1 MHAELCKRERVIAV
15 VVARAGSKG
24 VRGKNT
30 ASVAGKP
37 CVAWTIEHA
46 KDAPFLEDVVVSSDS
61 PEILGLAGEMGV
73 RAHQRSDSLASDTA
87 RVDDALREAVGWWE
101 GARADGAKEP
111 RHATEI
117 DGVVLLYGNV
127 PVRPA
132 GLVARAV
139 SLWQETGCDS
149 VQSYVGVGKHHPWW
163 QVRIEADGRVKP
175 WQGDRLFG
183 GVYRRQELP
192 PSLVPDGGVVV
203 VSRRAL
209 FHEIAGLDPSHP
221 HAFLGRDH
229 RAIVNEEGSVIDID
243 APLDLVVAGAVLG
256 ERHAHR

>member
-1 MHAELCKRERVIAV
+1 MHVEPCKRERVIAV

-24 VRGKNT
+24 VPGKNT
-30 ASVAGKP
+30 ASIAGRP

-46 KDAPFLEDVVVSSDS
+46 MDAGLLGVVVSSDS
-61 PEILGLAGEMGV
+61 PEILAIAAEMGV
-73 RAHQRSDSLASDTA
+73 SAHLRSDSLASDTA
-87 RVDDALREAVGWWE
+87 PVDDALREAVGWWE
-101 GARADGAKEP
+101 HERVDGVDSAQHGAK
-111 RHATEI
+111 I

-127 PVRPA
+127 PVRPP
-132 GLVARAV
+132 GLVGRAV
-139 SLWQETGCDS
+139 ALWQETGCDS

-163 QVRIEADGRVKP
+163 QVRIEADGSVKP
-175 WQGDRLFG
+175 WEGERLFG
-183 GVYRRQELP
+183 GVCRRQELP
-192 PSLVPDGGVVV
+192 SSFVPDDGVLV

-209 FHEIAGLDPSHP
+209 FHEVSGTDPSRP
-221 HAFLGRDH
+221 HAFLGCDH